1 MYTFLIVCDAM
12 GCHHH
17 HKVETIDFSYTR
29 LKVIALRIDFSS
41 TNPMQIIL
49 NLPDELVQ
57 HFNRDHL
64 AREILEALVI
74 QAYQVE
80 KITSA
85 EVGRILELP
94 SRWAV
99 DDFLKQHNADLH
111 YDETDLER
119 DCEALRQ
126 LRVKYTNSA
135 S

>member
-1 MYTFLIVCDAM
+1 
-12 GCHHH
+12 
-17 HKVETIDFSYTR
+17 
-29 LKVIALRIDFSS
+29 
-41 TNPMQIIL
+41 MQITL

-99 DDFLKQHNADLH
+99 DDFLKQQNANLH

-119 DCEALRQ
+119 DRETLSQ
-126 LRVKYTNSA
+126 LRAKYTSSA

>member
-1 MYTFLIVCDAM
+1 
-12 GCHHH
+12 
-17 HKVETIDFSYTR
+17 
-29 LKVIALRIDFSS
+29 
-41 TNPMQIIL
+41 MQITL
-49 NLPDELVQ
+49 NLPDELIQ

-64 AREILEALVI
+64 DHEILEALVL

-85 EVGRILELP
+85 EVGRFLNLP

-99 DDFLKQHNADLH
+99 DAFLKQHNADFH

-119 DCEALRQ
+119 DRETLRQ
-126 LRVKYTNSA
+126 LRTKHNLSA